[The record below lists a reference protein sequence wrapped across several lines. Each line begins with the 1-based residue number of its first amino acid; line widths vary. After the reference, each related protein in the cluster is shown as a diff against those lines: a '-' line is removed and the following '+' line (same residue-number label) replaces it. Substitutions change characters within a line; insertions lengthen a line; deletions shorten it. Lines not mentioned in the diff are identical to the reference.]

1 MTRGAG
7 VVQTVP
13 PGSSTASR
21 LDDPTSSFV
30 SANMEFEGLIHTE
43 TDTSSFWKRR
53 DMEGLDELAWPLDA
67 YDSSTGMYVL
77 GDEAPLA
84 TYDELHN
91 LEKRIPESSTPSPAQ
106 PRFLCLEDLVAYHGL
121 SSRPLRE
128 VFLTKE
134 ALAAD
139 ALLQVASFIIDSKD
153 VTTADASAIAEV
165 DAMIANLG
173 DTIFELHL
181 RVYGTYISWY

>member
-1 MTRGAG
+1 
-7 VVQTVP
+7 
-13 PGSSTASR
+13 
-21 LDDPTSSFV
+21 
-30 SANMEFEGLIHTE
+30 MEFEGLIRTE

-53 DMEGLDELAWPLDA
+53 DMKGLGELAWPLDA

-84 TYDELHN
+84 MYDELYIW
-91 LEKRIPESSTPSPAQ
+91 EKRIPEASTPSPAQ

-121 SSRPLRE
+121 TTRPLRE
-128 VFLTKE
+128 VFMTKE

-139 ALLQVASFIIDSKD
+139 ALLQIASFIIESKD
-153 VTTADASAIAEV
+153 VTTADASAMAEV

-173 DTIFELHL
+173 DVIFDLHL

>member
-1 MTRGAG
+1 
-7 VVQTVP
+7 
-13 PGSSTASR
+13 
-21 LDDPTSSFV
+21 
-30 SANMEFEGLIHTE
+30 MEFEGLVRTE

-67 YDSSTGMYVL
+67 YDASTGMYVL
-77 GDEAPLA
+77 GDEAPFA
-84 TYDELHN
+84 MYDELYN
-91 LEKRIPESSTPSPAQ
+91 LDKSIPESSTPSPAQ

-121 SSRPLRE
+121 TTRPLRE
-128 VFLTKE
+128 VFMTKE

-139 ALLQVASFIIDSKD
+139 ALLLTASFVIESKD
-153 VTTADASAIAEV
+153 VNTADASAIAEV

-173 DTIFELHL
+173 DIIFDLHL

>member
-1 MTRGAG
+1 
-7 VVQTVP
+7 
-13 PGSSTASR
+13 
-21 LDDPTSSFV
+21 
-30 SANMEFEGLIHTE
+30 MEFEGLVRTE

-53 DMEGLDELAWPLDA
+53 DMEGLAELAWPLDA

-77 GDEAPLA
+77 GDEAPLSM
-84 TYDELHN
+84 YDELHIW
-91 LEKRIPESSTPSPAQ
+91 EKRIPESSTPSAQ
-106 PRFLCLEDLVAYHGL
+106 PHFLCLEDLVAYHGL
-121 SSRPLRE
+121 SPRPLRE

-139 ALLQVASFIIDSKD
+139 ALLQVASFVIDSKD
-153 VTTADASAIAEV
+153 VTTADASAIAKV

-173 DTIFELHL
+173 DIIFDLHL